1 MFKPCVAALSG
12 LPLHGKSE
20 VATYMAKHSNFAK
33 RDVDDFRRS
42 YFAAQSGVV
51 LPEVEEIDIMVRSF
65 RFMMDSVGKLI
76 RMSQSVVLPSTFSRR
91 VFKDTLLEFV
101 SVHPEVSVR
110 VFRFDVSSLNI
121 VEARLKKRLE
131 DGTNSNV
138 RSMERYHYSKTIVE
152 PWPEG
157 VSVIPVNAEG
167 PIELVANSIFAHFR
181 DLEI

>member
-1 MFKPCVAALSG
+1 MRMFKPCVAALSG

-65 RFMMDSVGKLI
+65 RFMIDSVGKLI

-110 VFRFDVSSLNI
+110 VFRFDVSSL
-121 VEARLKKRLE
+121 K
-131 DGTNSNV
+131 
-138 RSMERYHYSKTIVE
+138 IVE